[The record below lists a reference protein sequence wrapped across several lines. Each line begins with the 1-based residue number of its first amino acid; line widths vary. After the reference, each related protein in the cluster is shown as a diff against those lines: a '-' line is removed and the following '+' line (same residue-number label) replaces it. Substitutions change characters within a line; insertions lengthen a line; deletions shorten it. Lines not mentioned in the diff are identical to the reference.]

1 MPLHSARVARNVS
14 DTSRER
20 FGRAS
25 KAGRRGLKE
34 SAGAAVLVADVI
46 QASDPQRPALEA
58 LLNLSLNAL
67 DTLRATRAE

>member
-1 MPLHSARVARNVS
+1 MPVIQSEVHI
-14 DTSRER
+14 E
-20 FGRAS
+20 FGSVDRKRKYRAGWCGE
-25 KAGRRGLKE
+25 KK